1 MEFTDFVKRTA
12 LKSQYTDLLTIPALR
27 HKHDFFEFLLP
38 ISGKAENRCNGKSQV
53 IQPGDILLVRPND
66 EHEVRILPTSELHSH
81 RDVYVSIEKMRRI
94 CDSLSPDLYGN
105 ILSHS
110 DPIYFHI
117 GLSMLRSLENKLSL
131 FGQNQE
137 SVPDYESF
145 HTCIIYEIFSYYIE
159 MESGL
164 RAEKTTLNP
173 PNWLREFISNLNQ
186 LEYMSQNIETLAKM
200 TNYSRMH
207 LYREFK
213 KYMGKSLDQYL
224 IESRI
229 NYSFALLAETE
240 YSIAQI
246 STILGYDSQNSYTRN
261 FVKLTGTTPSSWRKQ
276 IRAGDEPPTL
286 LLLKKQL

>member
-1 MEFTDFVKRTA
+1 MEFTDFIKRNA

-38 ISGKAENRCNGKSQV
+38 IAGKAENRCNGKTQV
-53 IQPGDILLVRPND
+53 IQPGDILLIRPND

-81 RDVYVSIEKMRRI
+81 RDVYISIEKMQRI
-94 CDSLSPDLYGN
+94 CDSLSPCFYQN
-105 ILSHS
+105 ILASR
-110 DPIYFHI
+110 DPIFFRI
-117 GLSMLRSLENKLSL
+117 SLSRLRSLEDKLSL

-137 SVPDYESF
+137 KIPDYESL
-145 HTCIIYEIFSYYIE
+145 HTCIVYEIFSYYIE
-159 MESGL
+159 TKSEL
-164 RAEKTTLNP
+164 RSEKHTLNP
-173 PNWLREFISNLNQ
+173 PNWLQEFIYNLNQ

-240 YSIAQI
+240 YTIAQI
-246 STILGYDSQNSYTRN
+246 STILGYDSQNSFTRN
-261 FVKLTGTTPSSWRKQ
+261 FVKLTGTTPSNWRKQ
-276 IRAGDEPPTL
+276 NRADAEPTQI
-286 LLLKKQL
+286 LLLKK